1 MDSDKIKFV
10 LQFLEDN
17 KNNFECLQINV
28 KNLEKLKNELKK
40 NKSNVVECI
49 FCEWS
54 REEIEFILKKY
65 KKALKELKIKEKEKK
80 LCFKI

>member
-1 MDSDKIKFV
+1 MNSDKIKFV
-10 LQFLEDN
+10 LQFLEEN
-17 KNNFECLQINV
+17 KNNIECLQINV

-40 NKSNVVECI
+40 NNSNVVECI

-54 REEIEFILKKY
+54 REEIDFILKKY
-65 KKALKELKIKEKEKK
+65 KKALKKINKEKK